1 MNQMKIAYLIA
12 KTQLGVTEIAGPKH
26 NPKIIEYGQATI
38 LQSDTDEESW
48 CSNFVN
54 WCYIIAGL
62 ILNPI
67 YMRKL
72 LTGRYSESDIEMFIN
87 SAKELAPKIGMVYDP
102 TKEAYTAKVSR
113 PTMLGNARSF
123 QNFATV
129 SDGQEGDIVVLW
141 RETPTSWKG
150 HVAFLAK
157 KGMTYVNLLG
167 GNQNNKVCYADY
179 SRTRVLTYRKDA

>member
-12 KTQLGVTEIAGPKH
+12 KTQIGVTEIVGPKH
-26 NPKIIEYGQATI
+26 NQKIIEYGQATI

-72 LTGRYSESDIEMFIN
+72 LTGRYSEADIEMFIN

-102 TKEAYTAKVSR
+102 LNPMTAKISR

-123 QNFATV
+123 QNFAAV

-141 RETPTSWKG
+141 RENPTSWKG

-157 KGMTYVNLLG
+157 KGLTYVNLLG

-179 SRTRVLTYRKDA
+179 SRTRVLSYRKNA